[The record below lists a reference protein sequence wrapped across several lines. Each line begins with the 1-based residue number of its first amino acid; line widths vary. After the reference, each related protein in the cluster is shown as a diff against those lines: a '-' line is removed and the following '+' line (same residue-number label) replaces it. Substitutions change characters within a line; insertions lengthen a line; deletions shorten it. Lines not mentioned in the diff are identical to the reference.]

1 MFNNIIT
8 QLCLVTPTLTQI
20 CTFACCYQARSQKH
34 KMKKKRS
41 NILNNDKDK
50 WVTYYS
56 QSIWKIPQITETT
69 DGYFVSF
76 SVLCQNYL

>member
-34 KMKKKRS
+34 KMKKKGQTFLTMIRI
-41 NILNNDKDK
+41 NGL
-50 WVTYYS
+50 
-56 QSIWKIPQITETT
+56 PITLKVF
-69 DGYFVSF
+69 GKFHR
-76 SVLCQNYL
+76 